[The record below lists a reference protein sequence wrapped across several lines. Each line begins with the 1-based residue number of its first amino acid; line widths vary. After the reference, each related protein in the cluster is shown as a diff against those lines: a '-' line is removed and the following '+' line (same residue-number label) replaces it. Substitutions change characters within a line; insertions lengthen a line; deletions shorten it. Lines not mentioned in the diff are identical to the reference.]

1 MTRHVLFLLVTMM
14 MASSTMSFQ
23 LASTTSTSTSTPHRL
38 LSSPTTSST
47 QLDAA
52 KSTTPKNFAAQAE
65 FEYQEL
71 KIYLTAMK
79 DQNVVSQ
86 RLRDEKRNEL
96 EGYVRKIVTDRRG
109 EGVVVPLHQVADY
122 LPNTNWRLAFS
133 TQGLTSE
140 LPKDAS
146 IFLKFHDSSTLDYS
160 LSFTKTFGLNRLTA
174 KSSYTVDV
182 SSAIIL
188 LRYRNMKEGR
198 YCITGLFQRL
208 ILTLFRSPTIAMTLA
223 ILLLHCTL
231 LFYCTI
237 QSSTVNPGLVTYTYE
252 KITTDVFG
260 LNGIGIGMMGMLQGR
275 NSYINTVYFDKDIW
289 IDQGYADDGG
299 RQYFNVYVK
308 EEEQTSGNVKSSSKP
323 KSIDDDFTGQWDA

>member
-1 MTRHVLFLLVTMM
+1 MM
-14 MASSTMSFQ
+14 MASSSMSFQ
-23 LASTTSTSTSTPHRL
+23 LASTSSTSTPTPHRL
-38 LSSPTTSST
+38 HSSPATSST
-47 QLDAA
+47 QLDAD

-79 DQNVVSQ
+79 EQNVVSQ

-109 EGVVVPLHQVADY
+109 EGFVVPLHQVGDY

-160 LSFTKTFGLNRLTA
+160 LAFTKTFGLNRLTA

-188 LRYRNMKEGR
+188 LVYRNMKGG
-198 YCITGLFQRL
+198 YYIAGLFQGF
-208 ILTLFRSPTIAMTLA
+208 ILTLFLSPTILMTLA
-223 ILLLHCTL
+223 ILTLHCTI
-231 LFYCTI
+231 LFYCD
-237 QSSTVNPGLVTYTYE
+237 TVVYCESWLG
-252 KITTDVFG
+252 DVH
-260 LNGIGIGMMGMLQGR
+260 LREDHHGR
-275 NSYINTVYFDKDIW
+275 LWT
-289 IDQGYADDGG
+289 
-299 RQYFNVYVK
+299 
-308 EEEQTSGNVKSSSKP
+308 
-323 KSIDDDFTGQWDA
+323 